1 MFKRILFPTDFSKDR
16 NMALSQAFQALNF
29 DEREVI
35 VLHVVNNFFGQHA
48 HWASLFDVH
57 QLQKEMDFHV
67 ETEIRDA
74 LRDDM
79 KQATS
84 FRPIISQG
92 KPPEEICRMAH
103 KELVDLVVMGSTR
116 GVTTMRVVRSST
128 RPVLAIPVH
137 PVGSKSEDLLK
148 RRETPPHFGHS
159 ASILVAT
166 DFSRQSKKV
175 TDYAFRDQEGLRP
188 ADSSCLRR
196 QDTHHAA
203 QSVAARPDRIFPG
216 RTPQVGQAPGTK
228 CDFPMNSYRTNPSM
242 SGLNWVPRA
251 TASLTPRKQI
261 EPTMIVM
268 GAKGYGPVEQHFYGT
283 TVDKVLRSAHQP
295 VLTLT
300 I

>member
-16 NMALSQAFQALNF
+16 NMALSQAFHALNF

-137 PVGSKSEDLLK
+137 NVGSSSEELLK
-148 RRETPPHFGHS
+148 RKETRPHFGHS

-175 TDYAFRDQEGLRP
+175 TDYAFEIKKVFGLPIHLVYAVKTPTMLRSLLRP
-188 ADSSCLRR
+188 DQIASSLDKPRKWAKLQAQNVIPDEFISDESVHVRVELGPTSDCILN
-196 QDTHHAA
+196 AA
-203 QSVAARPDRIFPG
+203 
-216 RTPQVGQAPGTK
+216 
-228 CDFPMNSYRTNPSM
+228 
-242 SGLNWVPRA
+242 
-251 TASLTPRKQI
+251 KQI

>member
-16 NMALSQAFQALNF
+16 NMALSQAFHALNF

-57 QLQKEMDFHV
+57 RLQKEMDFHV

-79 KQATS
+79 KHATS

-137 PVGSKSEDLLK
+137 PAGSKSEELLK
-148 RRETPPHFGHS
+148 RKETRPHFGHA

-166 DFSRQSKKV
+166 DFSRQLKKV
-175 TDYAFRDQEGLRP
+175 TDYAFEIKKVFDLPIHLVYAVKTPTMLRNLLRP
-188 ADSSCLRR
+188 DQIASSL
-196 QDTHHAA
+196 DE
-203 QSVAARPDRIFPG
+203 
-216 RTPQVGQAPGTK
+216 
-228 CDFPMNSYRTNPSM
+228 
-242 SGLNWVPRA
+242 
-251 TASLTPRKQI
+251 PRKWAELQARNVIPDEFISDESVHVRVELGPTSDCILNAANQI

>member
-16 NMALSQAFQALNF
+16 NMALSQAFHALNF

-137 PVGSKSEDLLK
+137 NVGSSSEELLK
-148 RRETPPHFGHS
+148 RKETRPHFGHS

-175 TDYAFRDQEGLRP
+175 TDYAFEIKKVFGLPIHLVYAVKTPTMLRSLLRP
-188 ADSSCLRR
+188 DQIASSLDEPRKWAKLQAQNVIPDEFISDESVHVRVELGPTSDCILN
-196 QDTHHAA
+196 AA
-203 QSVAARPDRIFPG
+203 
-216 RTPQVGQAPGTK
+216 
-228 CDFPMNSYRTNPSM
+228 
-242 SGLNWVPRA
+242 
-251 TASLTPRKQI
+251 KQI

>member
-1 MFKRILFPTDFSKDR
+1 
-16 NMALSQAFQALNF
+16 MALSQAFQALNF

-175 TDYAFRDQEGLRP
+175 TDYAFEIKKVFGLPIHLVYAVKTPTMLRSLLRP
-188 ADSSCLRR
+188 DQIASSL
-196 QDTHHAA
+196 DE
-203 QSVAARPDRIFPG
+203 
-216 RTPQVGQAPGTK
+216 
-228 CDFPMNSYRTNPSM
+228 
-242 SGLNWVPRA
+242 
-251 TASLTPRKQI
+251 PRKWAKLQAQNVIPDEFISDESVHVRVELGPTSDCILNAAEQI

>member
-16 NMALSQAFQALNF
+16 NMALSEAFHALNF

-103 KELVDLVVMGSTR
+103 KELVDLIVMGSTR

-137 PVGSKSEDLLK
+137 NVGSSSEELLK
-148 RRETPPHFGHS
+148 RRETRPHFGHS

-175 TDYAFRDQEGLRP
+175 TDYAFEIKKVFDLPIHLVYAVKTPTMLRSLLRP
-188 ADSSCLRR
+188 DQIASSLDEPRKWAELQARNVIPDEFISDETVHVRVDLGPTSDCIL
-196 QDTHHAA
+196 DAA
-203 QSVAARPDRIFPG
+203 
-216 RTPQVGQAPGTK
+216 
-228 CDFPMNSYRTNPSM
+228 
-242 SGLNWVPRA
+242 
-251 TASLTPRKQI
+251 KQI

>member
-16 NMALSQAFQALNF
+16 NMALSQAFHALNF

-137 PVGSKSEDLLK
+137 NVGSSSEELLK
-148 RRETPPHFGHS
+148 RKETRPHFGHS

-175 TDYAFRDQEGLRP
+175 TDYAFEIKKVFGLPIHLVYAVKTPTMLRSLLRP
-188 ADSSCLRR
+188 DQIASSLDKPRKWAKLQAQNVIPDEFISDESVHVRVELGPTSDCIL
-196 QDTHHAA
+196 DAA
-203 QSVAARPDRIFPG
+203 
-216 RTPQVGQAPGTK
+216 
-228 CDFPMNSYRTNPSM
+228 
-242 SGLNWVPRA
+242 
-251 TASLTPRKQI
+251 KQI

>member
-16 NMALSQAFQALNF
+16 NMALSEAFHALNF

-103 KELVDLVVMGSTR
+103 KELVDLIVMGSTR

-137 PVGSKSEDLLK
+137 NVGSKSEELLK
-148 RRETPPHFGHS
+148 RRETRPHFGHS

-175 TDYAFRDQEGLRP
+175 TDYAFEIKKVFDLPIHLVYAVKTPTMLRSLLRP
-188 ADSSCLRR
+188 DQIASSLDEPRKWAELQARNVIPDEFISDETVHVRVDLGPTSDCIL
-196 QDTHHAA
+196 DAA
-203 QSVAARPDRIFPG
+203 
-216 RTPQVGQAPGTK
+216 
-228 CDFPMNSYRTNPSM
+228 
-242 SGLNWVPRA
+242 
-251 TASLTPRKQI
+251 KQI

>member
-1 MFKRILFPTDFSKDR
+1 
-16 NMALSQAFQALNF
+16 MALSQAFQALNF

-137 PVGSKSEDLLK
+137 PVGSKSEELLK

-175 TDYAFRDQEGLRP
+175 TDYAFEIKKVFGLPIHLVYAVKTPTMLRSLLRP
-188 ADSSCLRR
+188 DQIASSL
-196 QDTHHAA
+196 DE
-203 QSVAARPDRIFPG
+203 
-216 RTPQVGQAPGTK
+216 
-228 CDFPMNSYRTNPSM
+228 
-242 SGLNWVPRA
+242 
-251 TASLTPRKQI
+251 PRKWAKLQAQNVIPDEFISDESVHVRVELGPTSDCILNAAEQI

>member
-1 MFKRILFPTDFSKDR
+1 
-16 NMALSQAFQALNF
+16 MALSQAFHALNF

-137 PVGSKSEDLLK
+137 NVGSSSEELLK
-148 RRETPPHFGHS
+148 RKETRPHFGHS

-175 TDYAFRDQEGLRP
+175 TDYAFEIKKVFGLPIHLVYAVKTPTMLRSLLRP
-188 ADSSCLRR
+188 DQIASSLDKPRKWAKLQAQNVIPDEFISDESVHVRVELGPTSDCILN
-196 QDTHHAA
+196 AA
-203 QSVAARPDRIFPG
+203 
-216 RTPQVGQAPGTK
+216 
-228 CDFPMNSYRTNPSM
+228 
-242 SGLNWVPRA
+242 
-251 TASLTPRKQI
+251 KQI

>member
-1 MFKRILFPTDFSKDR
+1 
-16 NMALSQAFQALNF
+16 MALSEAFHALNF

-103 KELVDLVVMGSTR
+103 KELVDLIVMGSTR

-137 PVGSKSEDLLK
+137 NVGSKSEELLK
-148 RRETPPHFGHS
+148 RRETRPHFGHS

-175 TDYAFRDQEGLRP
+175 TDYAFEIKKVFDLPIHLVYAVKTPTMLRSLLRP
-188 ADSSCLRR
+188 DQIASSLDEPRKWAELQARNVIPDEFISDETVHVRVDLGPTSDCIL
-196 QDTHHAA
+196 DAA
-203 QSVAARPDRIFPG
+203 
-216 RTPQVGQAPGTK
+216 
-228 CDFPMNSYRTNPSM
+228 
-242 SGLNWVPRA
+242 
-251 TASLTPRKQI
+251 KQI

>member
-16 NMALSQAFQALNF
+16 NMALSQAFHALNF

-137 PVGSKSEDLLK
+137 NVGSGSEELLK
-148 RRETPPHFGHS
+148 RKETRPHFGHS

-175 TDYAFRDQEGLRP
+175 TDYAFEIKKVFGLPIHLVYAVKTPTMLRSLLRP
-188 ADSSCLRR
+188 EQIASSLDEPRKWAKLQAQNVIPDEFISDESVHVRVELGPTSDCILN
-196 QDTHHAA
+196 AA
-203 QSVAARPDRIFPG
+203 
-216 RTPQVGQAPGTK
+216 
-228 CDFPMNSYRTNPSM
+228 
-242 SGLNWVPRA
+242 
-251 TASLTPRKQI
+251 KQI

>member
-1 MFKRILFPTDFSKDR
+1 M
-16 NMALSQAFQALNF
+16 
-29 DEREVI
+29 
-35 VLHVVNNFFGQHA
+35 NNFFGQHA

-103 KELVDLVVMGSTR
+103 KELVDLIVMGSTR

-137 PVGSKSEDLLK
+137 NVGSKSEELLK
-148 RRETPPHFGHS
+148 RRETRPHFGHS

-175 TDYAFRDQEGLRP
+175 TDYAFEIKKVFDLPIHLVYAVKTPTMLRSLLRP
-188 ADSSCLRR
+188 DQIASSLDEPRKWAELQARNVIPDEFISDETVHVRVDLGPTSDCIL
-196 QDTHHAA
+196 DAA
-203 QSVAARPDRIFPG
+203 
-216 RTPQVGQAPGTK
+216 
-228 CDFPMNSYRTNPSM
+228 
-242 SGLNWVPRA
+242 
-251 TASLTPRKQI
+251 KQI